1 MHDRDLLFA
10 LSAAQGPVGYE
21 DEPRTVVREALEP
34 AVDRLE
40 TDAMGNVIGTVEG
53 PSTSSRTQS
62 GDTVE
67 GSSDR
72 EVVVAAHMDEIGF
85 MVTRITN
92 DGFLQLDSLGG
103 WNAQIL
109 RAQPVTVHTAD
120 GTLPGVIGAEP
131 AHTRDEDDLEDI
143 DDLAVDL
150 GLDGDD
156 AAERVSVGDVVTL
169 DTQPREL
176 GNCVTGKALDDRAGV
191 YAMIAA
197 AREAEPD
204 ATVHYCATVQ
214 EEVGLRGA
222 RAIATGEEFDPD
234 LVIALDGT
242 LERSVPGVAPEDRIT
257 TLGDGVG
264 IKRKDASVIPS
275 PDVVAWLTAIAED
288 KGIEHQREVAWN
300 IGTDTGSLQFEGG
313 AVASGALSVPVR
325 YHHSPVETAHREDLN
340 ATVDLLAA
348 AVSRTAEFS
357 T

>member
-1 MHDRDLLFA
+1 MHDRDLLFD
-10 LSAAQGPVGYE
+10 LSAARGPVGYE
-21 DEPRTVVREALEP
+21 DEPRAVVREALEP
-34 AVDRLE
+34 HVDRLE

-53 PSTSSRTQS
+53 
-62 GDTVE
+62 D
-67 GSSDR
+67 SDR

-85 MVTRITN
+85 MVTRVTD

-109 RAQPVTVHTAD
+109 RAQPVSVHTGA
-120 GTLPGVIGAEP
+120 GVVPGIIGAEP

-150 GLDGDD
+150 GLDGEE
-156 AAERVSVGDVVTL
+156 AAARVGVGDVVTL

-176 GNCVTGKALDDRAGV
+176 GNCVTGKSLDDRAGV

-222 RAIATGEEFDPD
+222 RAVATDDAFDPD

-242 LERSVPGVAPEDRIT
+242 LERSVPGVAPADRIT
-257 TLGDGVG
+257 TLGEGVG

-275 PDVVAWLTAIAED
+275 PAVVSWLTSIAED
-288 KGIEHQREVAWN
+288 EDIDHQREVAWN
-300 IGTDTGSLQFEGG
+300 IGTDTGSLQFDGG

-325 YHHSPVETAHREDLN
+325 YHHSPVETAHQDDLD
-340 ATVDLLAA
+340 ATVELLAA
-348 AVSRTAEFS
+348 ALSRTAAFE

>member
-1 MHDRDLLFA
+1 MHDRDLLFE
-10 LSAAQGPVGYE
+10 LAAARGPVGYE
-21 DEPRTVVREALEP
+21 DEPRAVVREALEP
-34 AVDRLE
+34 HVDRLE

-53 PSTSSRTQS
+53 
-62 GDTVE
+62 D
-67 GSSDR
+67 SDR

-85 MVTRITN
+85 MVTRVTD

-103 WNAQIL
+103 WNAQTL
-109 RAQPVTVHTAD
+109 RAQPVSVHTDA
-120 GTLPGVIGAEP
+120 GVVPGVIGAEP
-131 AHTRDEDDLEDI
+131 AHTRDEDDLGDI

-150 GLDGDD
+150 GLDSEE
-156 AAERVSVGDVVTL
+156 AAARVRVGDVVTL

-176 GNCVTGKALDDRAGV
+176 GDCVTGKSLDDRAGV

-222 RAIATGEEFDPD
+222 RAVATDDAFEPD

-242 LERSVPGVAPEDRIT
+242 LERSVPGVASADRIT
-257 TLGDGVG
+257 TLGEGVG

-275 PDVVAWLTAIAED
+275 PAVVSWLTSIAEEED
-288 KGIEHQREVAWN
+288 IDHQREVAWN
-300 IGTDTGSLQFEGG
+300 IGTDTGSLQFDGG

-325 YHHSPVETAHREDLN
+325 YHHSPVETAHRDDLD
-340 ATVDLLAA
+340 ATVELLAA
-348 AVSRTAEFS
+348 ALSRTAAFE